1 MLSRQATS
9 GMAKTG
15 PKNKARLAPLAAGQT
30 WRMAGLN
37 LEVTN
42 VGPLMVQYKLFKP
55 KALKGSSEIQ
65 SKTNVE
71 KYLKKNK
78 AVLQRA

>member
-9 GMAKTG
+9 GMAKTK
-15 PKNKARLAPLAAGQT
+15 PKRTAPMVPIATGQT
-30 WRMAGLN
+30 WRMDGLN

-55 KALKGSSEIQ
+55 KAIKGSSEIQ

-78 AVLQRA
+78 AVLLAK